1 MELRQE
7 LKFHFGNMKTSFAEA
22 RRKSPQRG
30 IILAMIVVAACAWAA
45 GFMQGFSTQLREDM
59 RQNNKV
65 DAIWRMA
72 EMTAESKGDFLLR
85 ERFRRQAIDRAVIDW
100 NDEQRMPAWRRAA
113 DNFMYTKVL
122 RFRSPEGI
130 ETATLRKVAEARLSL
145 LAPPQA
151 ETLEQFRQRGIADA
165 VAGIEGNYGGKA
177 AAYSALLGREI
188 KPRELLTDG
197 DLRSHLK
204 FLDDQ
209 RAALNL

>member
-7 LKFHFGNMKTSFAEA
+7 LKFHFGNMRTSLAEA

-30 IILAMIVVAACAWAA
+30 IVLAMMVVAACAWAA
-45 GFMQGFSTQLREDM
+45 GFMQGFSTQLSEGM
-59 RQNNKV
+59 RHNTRT

-72 EMTAESKGDFLLR
+72 EMTAEAKGDFLLR
-85 ERFRRQAIDRAVIDW
+85 ERFRRQAIDRAVVEW
-100 NDEQRMPAWRRAA
+100 SNEQKVSAWRRAA
-113 DNFMYTKVL
+113 DNFIYAKVL
-122 RFRSPEGI
+122 RFRAPEDI
-130 ETATLRKVAEARLSL
+130 ETATLRKIAETRLSL

-151 ETLEQFRQRGIADA
+151 ETLDQFRQRGIADA
-165 VAGIEGNYGGKA
+165 VAGIEGDYAGKA
-177 AAYSALLGREI
+177 SAYSALLGREI

-197 DLRSHLK
+197 ELRSHLK